1 MTQLQISNMM
11 NAFITHLSVQL
22 PQQFDA
28 KDEQID
34 IIKRVQME
42 FKQVP
47 DLGDYVNHRTWRN
60 LFNTVFVV

>member
-34 IIKRVQME
+34 IIKRVQIE
-42 FKQVP
+42 FTLS
-47 DLGDYVNHRTWRN
+47 DLGDYVNYRTWRN
-60 LFNTVFVV
+60 LSNTAFFI